1 VKAYVFIPMF
11 VVIIVAFGFFIA
23 WVSRKLSGN
32 IDARPFNIITG
43 VLIATILLGVVGMF
57 QPWNI
62 QFYSLGFK
70 MVLIGT
76 LAFTVWS
83 HVTPRAAEVIHGN
96 NGSH

>member
-11 VVIIVAFGFFIA
+11 VAIIVAFGFFIA

-32 IDARPFNIITG
+32 IATRPFNIVTG
-43 VLIATILLGVVGMF
+43 LLIATILLGVVGMF

-62 QFYSLGFK
+62 QFFSIGFK

-76 LAFTVWS
+76 LSFTVWS
-83 HVTPRAAEVIHGN
+83 HVTPRPVEAPRVENSTH
-96 NGSH
+96 